1 MSMNPQRGT
10 LGGPRIAF
18 VTMLTLAL
26 VYAGCHKADVLPA
39 SSVDQSSPVS
49 RAANS
54 QGYTTVT
61 VSQLA
66 GMLPVKNFTMI
77 NVHVPY
83 QGDIPQ
89 TDLNIPF
96 DRIAENLDKL
106 PAKDAPVLIYCRSG
120 RMSTEATLTLTA
132 LGYNHVM
139 HLEGGFLAW
148 EAAGN
153 EMVKRP

>member
-1 MSMNPQRGT
+1 MAT
-10 LGGPRIAF
+10 L
-18 VTMLTLAL
+18 LAL
-26 VYAGCHKADVLPA
+26 ALISAACRKPTVTPPPTAKQNPPA
-39 SSVDQSSPVS
+39 SP
-49 RAANS
+49 AANS
-54 QGYTTVT
+54 EGYTTVT

-66 GMLPVKNFTMI
+66 GMLPEKNFTMI
-77 NVHVPY
+77 NVHTPY
-83 QGDIPQ
+83 EGEIPQ
-89 TDLNIPF
+89 TDFNIPF
-96 DRIAENLDKL
+96 DRIAENLDKI